1 VISSAKEGARFADRT
16 ARDLAAATSRIGAV
30 VDLIGDFAAQTNL
43 LTLNATIEAAR
54 AGESGRGFAVVAAEV
69 NQLADQTTKA
79 TVEIGEQIGDI
90 QANTNKPAES
100 TSMIRD
106 RLENLS
112 AIIVTVEEA
121 VARQKQATAE
131 IALKIGTIGDGS
143 RSATRSTAQVRPE
156 AVATAQEANSVYA
169 AIAPSV
175 QEIQSIRARLEDFA
189 ARVNAA

>member
-30 VDLIGDFAAQTNL
+30 VDLIGDIDAQTNL
-43 LTLNATIEAAR
+43 LALNATIEAAR
-54 AGESGRGFAVVAAEV
+54 VGESGRGFAVVAAEV

-131 IALKIGTIGDGS
+131 IALNIGTIGDGS